1 MESNIR
7 ALVEG
12 FVRQIVE
19 AIEDDNIRRVQ
30 DAVSVAIAGEV
41 GAARSGRPARAS
53 VSAASV
59 AATPGRRRPKQFCP
73 VPGCT
78 GVAAP
83 VYGMVCAEHKG
94 LPKAK
99 IKQYR
104 DERRA
109 AKAAK

>member
-12 FVRQIVE
+12 FVSQVVE
-19 AIEDDNIRRVQ
+19 AIEVENIRRVQ
-30 DAVSVAIAGEV
+30 DAVSIAVAGEV
-41 GAARSGRPARAS
+41 SAARSGRSARAS
-53 VSAASV
+53 VPTASV
-59 AATPGRRRPKQFCP
+59 TATPGRRRPKQFCP